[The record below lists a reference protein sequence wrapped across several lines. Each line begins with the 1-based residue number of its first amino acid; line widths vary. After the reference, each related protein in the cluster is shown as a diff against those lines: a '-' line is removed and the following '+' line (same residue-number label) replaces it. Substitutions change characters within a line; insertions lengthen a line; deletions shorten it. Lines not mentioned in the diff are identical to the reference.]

1 MKKKTATKISL
12 VCACINLVLCTL
24 NLIRINKQEKI
35 ESMAKHE
42 KD

>member
-1 MKKKTATKISL
+1 MKKKTATKISF

-24 NLIRINKQEKI
+24 NLIRINKQEKL
-35 ESMAKHE
+35 ESVAKDE

>member
-24 NLIRINKQEKI
+24 KLIRINKQEKL
-35 ESMAKHE
+35 ESVTNDE